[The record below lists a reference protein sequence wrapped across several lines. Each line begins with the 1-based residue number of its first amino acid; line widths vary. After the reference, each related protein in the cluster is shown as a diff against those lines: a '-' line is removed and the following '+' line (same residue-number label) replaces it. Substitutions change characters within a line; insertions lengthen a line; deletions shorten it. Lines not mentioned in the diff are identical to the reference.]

1 MNGRLV
7 SHLRKACWRVGVE
20 SKCRVWTG
28 GSVGLGGGRGPFLF
42 PSGGREQDGW
52 VPYLI
57 KR

>member
-28 GSVGLGGGRGPFLF
+28 GSVGLGGGRGL
-42 PSGGREQDGW
+42 SGGREQDGW